1 VSVTVDTKG
10 LSHQWLSGRQKG
22 VLASF
27 VVGTI
32 DQLLFAALR
41 SEGHSSEFEAVLA
54 GLRVPRIGESRLR
67 TCPDRVVADRADSP
81 RANRA

>member
-1 VSVTVDTKG
+1 MVPTRVLVLRLGSVGDRRHEG
-10 LSHQWLSGRQKG
+10 LVAHQWLSGRQKG

-41 SEGHSSEFEAVLA
+41 SEGHNSEFEAVLA
-54 GLRVPRIGESRLR
+54 GLRVPRIGES
-67 TCPDRVVADRADSP
+67 
-81 RANRA
+81 